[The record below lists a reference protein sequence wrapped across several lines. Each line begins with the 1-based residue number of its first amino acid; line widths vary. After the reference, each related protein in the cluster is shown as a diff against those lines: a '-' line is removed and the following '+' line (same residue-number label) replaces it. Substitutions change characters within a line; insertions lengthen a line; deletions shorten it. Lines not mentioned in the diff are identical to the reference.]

1 MEARE
6 RGWGFTEGVGASVW
20 KVEGLSRGVGRR
32 VGTQQCNLSERD
44 RDSVKGPPG
53 LRKWVLS

>member
-6 RGWGFTEGVGASVW
+6 RGWGLTEGVGASVR
-20 KVEGLSRGVGRR
+20 KGEGLLRGVGR

-44 RDSVKGPPG
+44 RDSVKGPLG
-53 LRKWVLS
+53 LRKWVLP